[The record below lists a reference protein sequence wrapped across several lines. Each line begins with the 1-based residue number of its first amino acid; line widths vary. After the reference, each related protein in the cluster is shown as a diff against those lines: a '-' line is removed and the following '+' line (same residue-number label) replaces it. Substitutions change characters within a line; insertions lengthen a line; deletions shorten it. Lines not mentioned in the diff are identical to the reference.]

1 MQAERQQE
9 EIRQAQE
16 AKRKEIERKK
26 KEVEQERL
34 DELRQRE
41 DEKRRE
47 RERVSR
53 HDRAYVLAHG
63 TAALCSSL
71 GDWWFSSA
79 QCSVSWN
86 FASTCTC
93 SRDFD

>member
-41 DEKRRE
+41 EEKRRE
-47 RERVSR
+47 RERVSQR
-53 HDRAYVLAHG
+53 SLRSCARYSCTLQLLGRRVL
-63 TAALCSSL
+63 
-71 GDWWFSSA
+71 WFSA
-79 QCSVSWN
+79 MQCYRVFN
-86 FASTCTC
+86 YM
-93 SRDFD
+93 

>member
-41 DEKRRE
+41 EEKRRE

-53 HDRAYVLAHG
+53 QSVYVLAHG
-63 TAALCSSL
+63 TAALLQRL
-71 GDWWFSSA
+71 GRRVLWFSA
-79 QCSVSWN
+79 MQCYRVFN
-86 FASTCTC
+86 YM
-93 SRDFD
+93 

>member
-41 DEKRRE
+41 EEKRRE

-53 HDRAYVLAHG
+53 QSVYVLAHG
-63 TAALCSSL
+63 TAALCSCL
-71 GDWWFSSA
+71 GGGCFGSA
-79 QCSVSWN
+79 QCSVIEFSI
-86 FASTCTC
+86 TC